1 MAAKTPPNAFAKL
14 DDIALFYSPSHRT
27 IEKEPKTSGV
37 YQSMG

>member
-1 MAAKTPPNAFAKL
+1 MAAKTPPDAFAKL
-14 DDIALFYSPSHRT
+14 DVIALFYTPSRRS